1 MPIFLFKSL
10 VFLAS
15 FLLFQ
20 VELILGKSI
29 LPGFG
34 GGYLVWGVSVVFFQ
48 GALLLGYLH
57 VHLLNRFLNINS
69 FSKWIGFLMAASI
82 LLLPIQ
88 VDRLT
93 NPSYQFPAVIEIII
107 LLTLTIGFPFFLL
120 ASLSVY
126 AQLHLASSN
135 LSEKTNP
142 YLLFAS
148 SNFGAFIA
156 LFTYPVVIEPNFDIP
171 QQLSH
176 WTILYG
182 IATIILIVLLRSVS
196 LPETKNTQTWNI
208 PTKKKL
214 AHWVLLSA
222 APSALFLSIT
232 NVITMEIAPVPLLW
246 IPPLAIYLLTFVL
259 GFKAVPFCPKWI
271 RERFYLIIFLGI
283 LLFFLKLTGNSLF
296 EYLVTI
302 ILKFQLPI
310 YSETIFVEPLVY
322 LAICFIFCLVCH
334 YQLNE
339 SKPESPDQL
348 TTFYIAIATGGFLGG
363 VLINWIVPLI
373 FDHMVETLVSFL
385 LGSLAMS
392 LIYGSRNI
400 GIKKILYLLIGY
412 IILLSLMPTEAEEIQ
427 TTKSRI
433 LTTGLVI
440 STVILLYF
448 MNNRHKHVSF
458 FLAGLI
464 FLTPILSKVSLKELV
479 LFQDR
484 NYYGIY
490 KVFER
495 KGFRFF
501 QHGVTLHG
509 AQHLDP
515 KKKHQ
520 PLTYY
525 YPESPIGEF
534 LSTNKFNFSDFA
546 IVGLGIGSMASYIK
560 PQDRYDFYELDPLVG
575 SIAKEYFG
583 FGENKQGEINLI
595 YGDARLSLRKTEK
608 EQYDALIVDVFSSG
622 SIPVH
627 LVTQEAISEFL
638 TILKP
643 KSVILF
649 HVSNRFI
656 DLVPVLYAVAQKLNL
671 FSCLKIAILAD
682 PPEKESSTW
691 VALTPDIQTYAALL
705 KELNWRDVQPK
716 KAEPWTDRHSSILSE
731 LF

>member
-48 GALLLGYLH
+48 GVLLLGYLH
-57 VHLLNRFLNINS
+57 VHLLNQFLNIKF
-69 FSKWIGFLMAASI
+69 FSKWIGFLMAVSI

-88 VDRLT
+88 VERLA

-107 LLTLTIGFPFFLL
+107 LLTLTIGIPFFIL

-135 LSEKTNP
+135 LPEKTNP

-156 LFTYPVVIEPNFDIP
+156 LFTYPVLIEPNFDIP

-176 WTILYG
+176 WAVFYG
-182 IATIILIVLLRSVS
+182 IATIILIFLLRSVPFPEAKSSQTWS
-196 LPETKNTQTWNI
+196 LPQ
-208 PTKKKL
+208 KKKL
-214 AHWVLLSA
+214 AQWLLLSA

-246 IPPLAIYLLTFVL
+246 IPPLALYLLTFVL

-271 RERFYLIIFLGI
+271 KERFYLVIFLGI

-296 EYLVTI
+296 EYLVMV

-322 LAICFIFCLVCH
+322 LVICFVFCLVCH

-373 FDHMVETLVSFL
+373 FNHLVETLVSFL

-392 LIYGSRNI
+392 FIYRSNEI
-400 GIKKILYLLIGY
+400 GLKKILYLLAGF
-412 IILLSLMPTEAEEIQ
+412 IILLSFLPEGAEELKN
-427 TTKSRI
+427 TTSRMI
-433 LTTGLVI
+433 AAGLVI
-440 STVILLYF
+440 FTVILLYF
-448 MNNRHKHVSF
+448 MNNRHRHVSY

-464 FLTPILSKVSLKELV
+464 LLTPILSKFSLKEHV

-484 NYYGIY
+484 NYYGTY

-501 QHGVTLHG
+501 QHGITLHG
-509 AQHLDP
+509 AQHLDQ
-515 KKKHQ
+515 KKKQ
-520 PLTYY
+520 RPLTYY

-534 LSTNKFNFSDFA
+534 LSEEKFNFSDFA

-560 PQDRYDFYELDPLVG
+560 PKDRYDFYELDPLVG
-575 SIAKEYFG
+575 RIAKEYFD
-583 FGENKQGEINLI
+583 FGKGKQGEINLI
-595 YGDARLSLRKTEK
+595 YGDARLSLRKVEK
-608 EQYDALIVDVFSSG
+608 EQYDALIVDVFNSG

-656 DLVPVLYAVAQKLNL
+656 DMVPVLYAVAQKLNL
-671 FSCLKIAILAD
+671 FSCVKIAMEVN

-705 KELNWRDVQPK
+705 KELHWRDVQPK
-716 KAEPWTDRHSSILSE
+716 KTEPWTDRYSSILSE

>member
-1 MPIFLFKSL
+1 MPIFLFKTL

-34 GGYLVWGVSVVFFQ
+34 GGYLVWGVNVVFFQ

-57 VHLLNRFLNINS
+57 VHLLNRFLSIYS
-69 FSKWIGFLMAASI
+69 FSKWICFLMAASI

-88 VDRLT
+88 VDRLA

-156 LFTYPVVIEPNFDIP
+156 LFTYPVIIEPNFDIS

-176 WTILYG
+176 WAILYG
-182 IATIILIVLLRSVS
+182 IATIILIVLLRSVP
-196 LPETKNTQTWNI
+196 LPETKNTQVWDM
-208 PTKKKL
+208 PSKKKL
-214 AHWVLLSA
+214 AYWLLLSA

-271 RERFYLIIFLGI
+271 RERFYLVIFLGI

-296 EYLVTI
+296 EYLVTL
-302 ILKFQLPI
+302 ILKLQLPI
-310 YSETIFVEPLVY
+310 YSQAIFVEPLVY

-348 TTFYIAIATGGFLGG
+348 TTFYISIATGGFLGG
-363 VLINWIVPLI
+363 VLINWVVPLI
-373 FDHMVETLVSFL
+373 FNHVVETLVSFL
-385 LGSLAMS
+385 LGSLALS
-392 LIYGSRNI
+392 LIYKSREI
-400 GIKKILYLLIGY
+400 GIKKILYLLIGF
-412 IILLSLMPTEAEEIQ
+412 IILLSLVPTGAEEVQ

-433 LTTGLVI
+433 LAASLVI

-448 MNNRHKHVSF
+448 MNDRHKHVSF

-464 FLTPILSKVSLKELV
+464 FLTPILSKVSLKERV

-534 LSTNKFNFSDFA
+534 LGTNKFNFSDFA
-546 IVGLGIGSMASYIK
+546 IVGLGIGSMATYIK

-575 SIAKEYFG
+575 IIAKEYFE
-583 FGENKQGEINLI
+583 FGKGNQGEINLI
-595 YGDARLSLRKTEK
+595 YGDARLSLRKAEK
-608 EQYDALIVDVFSSG
+608 EQYDTLIVDVFSSG

-656 DLVPVLYAVAQKLNL
+656 DMVPVLYAVAQKLNL
-671 FSCLKIAILAD
+671 FSCLKLAMLAD
-682 PPEKESSTW
+682 PPERESSTW
-691 VALTPDIQTYAALL
+691 VALTPDIQTYATLL
-705 KELNWRDVQPK
+705 KELKWRDVQPK
-716 KAEPWTDRHSSILSE
+716 NTKPWTDRYSSILSE

>member
-57 VHLLNRFLNINS
+57 VHLLNRFSNINY
-69 FSKWIGFLMAASI
+69 FSKWIGFLMAVSI
-82 LLLPIQ
+82 FLLPIQ
-88 VDRLT
+88 VDRLA

-135 LSEKTNP
+135 LDEKTNP

-156 LFTYPVVIEPNFDIP
+156 LFTYPVMIEPNFDIP
-171 QQLSH
+171 QQLDH
-176 WTILYG
+176 WAILYG
-182 IATIILIVLLRSVS
+182 IATLILIVLLRSVS
-196 LPETKNTQTWNI
+196 LSKEINTPTWHI
-208 PTKKKL
+208 PQKKKL
-214 AHWVLLSA
+214 AQWLLLSA

-246 IPPLAIYLLTFVL
+246 IPPLALYLLTFVL

-271 RERFYLIIFLGI
+271 KERFYLVIFLGI

-296 EYLVTI
+296 EYLVMI

-322 LAICFIFCLVCH
+322 LTICFIFCLVCH
-334 YQLNE
+334 NQLNE

-373 FDHMVETLVSFL
+373 FNHIVETLVSFL
-385 LGSLAMS
+385 LGSLALS
-392 LIYGSRNI
+392 LVYQSREI
-400 GIKKILYLLIGY
+400 GIKKILYLLVGF
-412 IILLSLMPTEAEEIQ
+412 IILLSLLPDKAGEIQ
-427 TTKSRI
+427 ATKGRI
-433 LTTGLVI
+433 VAGSLVI
-440 STVILLYF
+440 LTVILLYF
-448 MNNRHKHVSF
+448 MNNRHKHVSY

-464 FLTPILSKVSLKELV
+464 LLTPILSKFSLKERV

-509 AQHLDP
+509 AQYSDP
-515 KKKHQ
+515 KKKNQ

-546 IVGLGIGSMASYIK
+546 IVGLGIGSMANYIK

-575 SIAKEYFG
+575 RIAKEYFD
-583 FGENKQGEINLI
+583 FGKDKQGEINLI

-627 LVTQEAISEFL
+627 LLTQEAISEFL

-643 KSVILF
+643 QSVILF

-656 DLVPVLYAVAQKLNL
+656 DMVPVLYAVAQKLNL
-671 FSCLKIAILAD
+671 FSCLKIAMEVN

-691 VALTPDIQTYAALL
+691 VALTPDIQTYAAFL
-705 KELNWRDVQPK
+705 KELKWRDVKPK
-716 KAEPWTDRHSSILSE
+716 KTEPWTDRYSSILSE
-731 LF
+731 LL